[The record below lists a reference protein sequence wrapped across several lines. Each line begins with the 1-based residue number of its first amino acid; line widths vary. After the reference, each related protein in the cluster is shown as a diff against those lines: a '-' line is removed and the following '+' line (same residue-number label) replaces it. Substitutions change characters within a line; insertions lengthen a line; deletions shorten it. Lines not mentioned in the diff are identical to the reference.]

1 MKNLSYL
8 IEKGTASMANT
19 FFPLASFK
27 ALVAHHIA
35 LIERFE
41 ERSMAEFSLLFLK
54 LDGHASL
61 EIKKSI
67 QIIFRDSDIIF
78 EYGGDY
84 IILLPRTDYDG
95 ATKLLGGLQEF
106 LGEHFRDSIVTYPDD
121 GTTAEAVLQSF
132 QNIVKKYYNIDLE
145 ID

>member
-1 MKNLSYL
+1 
-8 IEKGTASMANT
+8 MANT
-19 FFPLASFK
+19 FFPLVSFK

-41 ERSMAEFSLLFLK
+41 ERSLAEFSLLFVK
-54 LDGHASL
+54 LEEHPSL

-78 EYGGDY
+78 EYGDNY
-84 IILLPRTDYDG
+84 IILLPKTDYHG
-95 ATKLLGGLQEF
+95 AYKLLEGLQEF

-121 GTTAEAVLQSF
+121 GTTADELLHSF

-145 ID
+145 IE